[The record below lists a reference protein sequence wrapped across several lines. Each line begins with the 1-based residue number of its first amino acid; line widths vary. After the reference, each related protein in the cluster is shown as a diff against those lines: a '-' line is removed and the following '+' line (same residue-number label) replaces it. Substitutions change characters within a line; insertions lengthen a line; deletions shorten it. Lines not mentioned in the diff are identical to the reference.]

1 MYMYV
6 CIYLHILYDMINLYI
21 YIYVNLYRNEY
32 KHIIHISLMNRP
44 DHIHIRTLL
53 NAELFAYSGF

>member
-6 CIYLHILYDMINLYI
+6 CIYLHILYDMINL